1 MRLEDS
7 LNQTAATNNQTRKP
21 TPAESKPP
29 SASTPRQDTVTISP
43 AARQAS
49 LAQIK
54 AQAMKEQE
62 KAQTGDSQA
71 LKDYKK
77 WLDNKLGRNASEN
90 VPTSKEEKIKKLR
103 EEIEKLRAQLER
115 VTSDPKI
122 PESVKKE
129 QIEIINSQIQKLEG
143 EIAKLVAELEMETVM
158 AGGLG

>member
-7 LNQTAATNNQTRKP
+7 LNQTVATNNQTRKP
-21 TPAESKPP
+21 TPAESKPAP
-29 SASTPRQDTVTISP
+29 ASTPRQDTVTISP

-77 WLDNKLGRNASEN
+77 WLDNKLGRNEN
-90 VPTSKEEKIKKLR
+90 VPASKEEKIKKLR

-129 QIEIINSQIQKLEG
+129 QIEIINAQIQKLEG